1 MAEVQVKDSG
11 GKGGKVRVSKKS
23 GKPDMTPMVD
33 LGFLLITFFIYTT
46 TFSKPNTMG
55 FQTPSKEKDPNKE
68 QQDQEIKES
77 NTITIILGE
86 NDRVFWYQ
94 TALASVT
101 ADDLTETD
109 YSDTGIRDAI
119 LKKKANA
126 IDQNVWTVIIKP
138 SPDATWKN
146 TVDILD
152 ETDITAS
159 EKKAVVDMKPVELE
173 AYYTKIGK
181 PIPAN

>member
-55 FQTPSKEKDPNKE
+55 FNTPSKEKDPNKQ

-86 NDRVFWYQ
+86 DDRVFWYQ
-94 TALASVT
+94 KPLAEVT
-101 ADDLTETD
+101 PEDLTETD
-109 YSDTGIRDAI
+109 YSETGIRQAI
-119 LKKKANA
+119 YKLKANA
-126 IDQNVWTVIIKP
+126 IDQDVWTVIIKP
-138 SPDATWKN
+138 SADATWKN

-152 ETDITAS
+152 ETEITES
-159 EKKAVVDMKPVELE
+159 NKKAVVDMKPVELE
-173 AYYTKIGK
+173 AYYGKIGK
-181 PIPAN
+181 PVPQQ